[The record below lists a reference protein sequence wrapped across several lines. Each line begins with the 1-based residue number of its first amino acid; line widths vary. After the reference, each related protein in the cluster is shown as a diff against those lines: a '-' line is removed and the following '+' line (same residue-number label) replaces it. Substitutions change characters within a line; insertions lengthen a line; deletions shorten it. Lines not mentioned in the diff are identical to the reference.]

1 MRINEYQELA
11 RRTQRED
18 LKPAERL
25 QHALYGLASEVGEI
39 HAIYQKKYQGH
50 AVRTE
55 KVIDEVGD
63 LLWFAGELCDCLGVK
78 MEYVCEANIAKLRKR
93 YPQGFDAERSM
104 NRDEQ

>member
-1 MRINEYQELA
+1 M
-11 RRTQRED
+11 
-18 LKPAERL
+18 
-25 QHALYGLASEVGEI
+25 GEI

-63 LLWFAGELCDCLGVK
+63 LLWFAAELCDCLGVT

-93 YPQGFDAERSM
+93 YPNGFDAERSVH
-104 NRDEQ
+104 RDE